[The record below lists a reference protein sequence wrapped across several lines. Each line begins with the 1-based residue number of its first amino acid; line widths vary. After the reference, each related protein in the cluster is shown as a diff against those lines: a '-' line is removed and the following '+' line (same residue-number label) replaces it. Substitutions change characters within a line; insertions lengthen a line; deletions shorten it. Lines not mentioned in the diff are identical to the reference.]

1 MADYRC
7 KNRSNYFRVLD
18 EEKYQKI
25 VSRMSSSDGYFET
38 GKKER
43 DGQLHHNFVC
53 EGQIMYVPEGWEE
66 DCDEDEAIG
75 QFYEDIQQILPDDEA
90 VIITK
95 IGHEKLCYLTGFA
108 TVITK
113 NQVEHLDIWDLAE
126 EKAGQILGR
135 PFRADTCY

>member
-66 DCDEDEAIG
+66 DCEVTRSLIAR
-75 QFYEDIQQILPDDEA
+75 
-90 VIITK
+90 
-95 IGHEKLCYLTGFA
+95 
-108 TVITK
+108 
-113 NQVEHLDIWDLAE
+113 
-126 EKAGQILGR
+126 R
-135 PFRADTCY
+135 PGASMKKRDVTLWRLYVFDNIML